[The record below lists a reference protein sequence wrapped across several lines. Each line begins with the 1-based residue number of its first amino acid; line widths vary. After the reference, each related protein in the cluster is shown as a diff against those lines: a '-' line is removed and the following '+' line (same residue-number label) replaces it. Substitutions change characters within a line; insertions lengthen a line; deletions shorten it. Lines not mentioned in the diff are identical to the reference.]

1 MSELN
6 ILINRMKL
14 DNQRR
19 RLDQQ
24 QEQFDTMQSSKMLNT
39 LIQNNVRS
47 INEIS
52 TGVAEE
58 NDIEVLNKAIS
69 SMEQVKTGIEINDEY
84 VDANILNVQNRIKDI
99 QTKDSIVNQLN
110 DLKSQIGSDMTD
122 GASKTL
128 NDLESTYTKISDS
141 LNLQNRTLVQEQ
153 INNTRNQLEAQ
164 GYLNVIDQDLNK
176 EGIQFKDKITENLYN
191 QVVDPYVKVANVTGD
206 YVTALSQLREFFPAI
221 AEQKEEML
229 KAYASGQEDLLE
241 EQNEKQLQARKQT
254 LMGYKAQMNEVDSVL
269 RGNMSPIFSP
279 TAGMGKITYNELA
292 TSMPQFKD
300 FAFGTDDN
308 DLYVADYSTTLNRI
322 AYSLA
327 LISRGEEAEKIRDM
341 GQDRAN
347 VDPLVM
353 EDRVKTMIN
362 KNIKRTG
369 DKQIYGR
376 YNERGNRTDNV
387 PFVMIK
393 LYNDILEEYQNVVN
407 GIENEQTQPVSKKG
421 RLTKG
426 LR

>member
-24 QEQFDTMQSSKMLNT
+24 QEQFDTMQSNKMLNT

-52 TGVAEE
+52 TGVEQE

-69 SMEQVKTGIEINDEY
+69 SMEQTKTGIEINDEY

-110 DLKSQIGSDMTD
+110 DLKSQIGSGITE
-122 GASKTL
+122 GATKTL

-141 LNLQNRTLVQEQ
+141 LNLQNKALVQQQ
-153 INNTRNQLEAQ
+153 ISNTENQLEAQ
-164 GYLNVIDQDLNK
+164 GYLNVIDQDTNK

-206 YVTALSQLREFFPAI
+206 YVTALSELRKFFPAL

-229 KAYASGQEDLLE
+229 QAYASGQEDLLE
-241 EQNEKQLQARKQT
+241 EQNEKQLEARKKT
-254 LMGYKAQMNEVDSVL
+254 LMGYKAQMNEIDSVL
-269 RGNMSPIFSP
+269 RGNMSPIFSG
-279 TAGMGKITYNELA
+279 TAGMGKPTYNDLA
-292 TSMPQFKD
+292 ASMPQFKD

-327 LISRGEEAEKIRDM
+327 LISEGDEAKKIRDM

-362 KNIKRTG
+362 ENIKRTG
-369 DKQIYGR
+369 DKQKYGL
-376 YNERGNRTDNV
+376 YNQRGNRTDNV

-393 LYNDILEEYQNVVN
+393 LYNDILKEYQNVVS
-407 GIENEQTQPVSKKG
+407 GIENEQTQSVSKKG

>member
-24 QEQFDTMQSSKMLNT
+24 QEQFDTMQSNKMLNT

-58 NDIEVLNKAIS
+58 NDIEVLNNAIS
-69 SMEQVKTGIEINDEY
+69 GMEQTKTGIEINDEY
-84 VDANILNVQNRIKDI
+84 VDANILNVQNKIKDI
-99 QTKDSIVNQLN
+99 ETKDAIVNQLN
-110 DLKSQIGSDMTD
+110 DLKSKIGSGITE
-122 GASKTL
+122 GAAKTL

-141 LNLQNRTLVQEQ
+141 LNLQNRALVQQQ
-153 INNTRNQLEAQ
+153 IINAENQLETQ

-229 KAYASGQEDLLE
+229 KAYASGQEELLE

-254 LMGYKAQMNEVDSVL
+254 LMGYKAQLNEIDSVL
-269 RGNMSPIFSP
+269 RGNMNPIFSG

-292 TSMPQFKD
+292 ANMPQFKD

-327 LISRGEEAEKIRDM
+327 LISEGDEAKKIRDM

-347 VDPLVM
+347 LNPLTM

-362 KNIKRTG
+362 ANIKRTG
-369 DKQIYGR
+369 DKQIYGK
-376 YNERGNRTDNV
+376 YNQSGNRTDNV

-393 LYNDILEEYQNVVN
+393 LYNDILKEYENVVN

-421 RLTKG
+421 RFTKG
-426 LR
+426 LK